1 MKKLA
6 MIGCG
11 GIGDYHLRHFLNY
24 DDIELAGF
32 CDLIPERAESFAQ
45 KAGGRAFVRYEDM
58 LDAVK
63 PDMVFVCVPPTA
75 HGAIEMELIDRR
87 IPFFVEKP
95 VALDLDLARR
105 IRDAAEKAGV
115 ITATGFQ
122 CRYSSLVP
130 PTREFVDSHPTV
142 LVSCARVGGIPAV
155 EWWRKRATSGGQ
167 IVEQTIHQFDLIRY
181 MLGEPET
188 VFTMGARGFVT
199 GVEGYDTEDVSVT
212 AVRFASGALATIAT
226 GCYAQGAEASDSKI
240 TFGARDARLDHYIL
254 SRAKLFAK
262 AGESGEGLVF
272 KGDGTLAAGGG
283 AHRVYEDDGLA
294 GVRCD
299 RTFVDAVLTGD
310 ASAIRSPYADA
321 VRSLAF
327 TLACNESMD
336 TGKPIDVDL
345 G

>member
-11 GIGDYHLRHFLNY
+11 GIGGYHLKHFLSY

-45 KAGGRAFVRYEDM
+45 KAGGSAFVRYGDM
-58 LDAVK
+58 LDSVK

-95 VALDLDLARR
+95 VSLDLDLARR
-105 IRDAAEKAGV
+105 IRDEAAKAGV
-115 ITATGFQ
+115 ITASGFQ
-122 CRYSSLVP
+122 CRYSSLVQ
-130 PTREFVDSHPTV
+130 PTREFVDSHPAV
-142 LVSCARVGGIPAV
+142 LVSCTRVGGVPAV

-226 GCYAQGAEASDSKI
+226 GCYAEGAEASDSKI

-254 SRAKLFAK
+254 SKVKLFAD